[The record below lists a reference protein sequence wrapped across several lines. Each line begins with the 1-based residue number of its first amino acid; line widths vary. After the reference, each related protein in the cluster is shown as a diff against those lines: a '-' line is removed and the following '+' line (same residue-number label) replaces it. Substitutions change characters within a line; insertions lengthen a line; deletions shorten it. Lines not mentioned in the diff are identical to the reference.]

1 MFRRPFLWMRCSVLV
16 GSSRL
21 PRRGAMAFP
30 RPTPALLS
38 RSRIRLS
45 DFVVSDTGERGRSR
59 DECLGLLG
67 DPLRH
72 DEWWNIRTLGKGEHE
87 ETRKHVDRARSR
99 VTPCGLHVPC
109 TLLFPVSRTCGD
121 LSVRRPC
128 TFDAFHRDRPDKTA
142 SAESFLLLLQYRS
155 RLLCTSIRLVSCTD
169 IGVERVAFS
178 DARNLF
184 DTTFTV
190 RVHAQIHLSL
200 RRYCI
205 RQRHHRI

>member
-1 MFRRPFLWMRCSVLV
+1 MFRRPVLWLRCSVLV

-45 DFVVSDTGERGRSR
+45 EFVVSCCRGWGRSR
-59 DECLGLLG
+59 DECLGLVG
-67 DPLRH
+67 DPLH
-72 DEWWNIRTLGKGEHE
+72 HGQWWNIRTLGKGEHE

-99 VTPCGLHVPC
+99 VASYTLRPACALHLV
-109 TLLFPVSRTCGD
+109 VSRFANMRMLKRGD

-128 TFDAFHRDRPDKTA
+128 TFDALHRDRPDKTA

-155 RLLCTSIRLVSCTD
+155 RLLCTSIRLVSCAD
-169 IGVERVAFS
+169 IGVER
-178 DARNLF
+178 R
-184 DTTFTV
+184 
-190 RVHAQIHLSL
+190 RGRKL
-200 RRYCI
+200 RFRM
-205 RQRHHRI
+205 R